1 MKFLRNFNNNAALVE
16 DDESVE
22 WVVIGKGIGFGKHP
36 GDALDE
42 DKIERRFIAT
52 MKGNIDVD
60 SFKDIKPQALLI
72 TTKVIHLVE
81 PLLGLS
87 FSDYQ
92 YFVLADHIDFAI
104 KRANDGIDVDNGTV
118 RWEVRKLFSK
128 EYQAAEKAVALIKD
142 CAKISLPKSEV
153 VFMTYHFV
161 NAASDGSK
169 LQETIKITKLIA
181 GVIDIVQYQ
190 YQLTLDPDSFNYNRF
205 VAHLRSLM
213 VQRVANTNAGGG
225 DLDASLLQL
234 MQVKYSFAYE
244 TVERIDTFLQ
254 SKTDWSLSPDDKV
267 YLTLHI
273 WRVTHRQKT
282 E

>member
-244 TVERIDTFLQ
+244 TVERIDTFFT
-254 SKTDWSLSPDDKV
+254 K
-267 YLTLHI
+267 
-273 WRVTHRQKT
+273 
-282 E
+282 